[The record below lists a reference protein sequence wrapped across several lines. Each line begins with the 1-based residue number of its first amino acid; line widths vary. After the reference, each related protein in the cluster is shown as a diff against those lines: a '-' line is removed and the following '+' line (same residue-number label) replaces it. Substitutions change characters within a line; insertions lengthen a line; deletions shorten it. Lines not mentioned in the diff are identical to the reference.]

1 MIQHLDI
8 NRAGYFY
15 RCKKRLTNAA
25 ISNLFVDLRRA
36 ADDPKRNLF
45 RETRETSENAIYS
58 AICFSFARKASFL
71 KPPAEANE
79 RIFGFLMLVEY
90 GEYVALFKSGL
101 DLPSS
106 FKSEYLETVGHGRV
120 ERAIAT
126 NEATFEKLRLRNMSV
141 SRQALR
147 SKSLEARDL
156 ENTIATASASRFIP
170 QGYSVKRPD
179 GVYSATPST
188 GRISERSDRAGHQEM
203 IAWARRIIT
212 SLEADAGEVSAF
224 IRNFAR
230 PLDLSSL
237 NDGTEPTFVGIDV
250 IGLADNI
257 FDADDKVRLVR
268 TENDQP
274 VELNKDQVE
283 AVLESIESPLPIVA
297 EGNKLR
303 IIDIRNDDEIG
314 NLKVGK
320 TRISL
325 AALDLAEIAGISVE
339 KCSTP
344 LGADPDAKTLARYLD
359 QNDLFM
365 VLFSDL
371 ALAYINGSLFRDEA
385 LVGGGEMFLAH
396 LQVEQSLDN
405 ADSEKGQF
413 QANQTEFAAN
423 SVFRAVVDVI
433 AHDDVLMCDD
443 LGDEWADFIGL
454 STGTNPV
461 MISFYHAKHGDQ
473 SLSAS
478 KFHDAVGQAI
488 KNLGRMALPAE
499 MTAAKLDRWDDM
511 YRNDGVQTAI
521 SRLLRGGAQPDIE
534 EKMDSVRTTPDV
546 LQRAFIVTSS
556 LSRNQVQQV
565 FNDAQN
571 GVAPP
576 PYFVQLYW
584 LLMSYFSACAEMGVR
599 GYVVCRP

>member
-25 ISNLFVDLRRA
+25 IRNLFVGLRRA
-36 ADDPKRNLF
+36 AEDPKRNLF
-45 RETRETSENAIYS
+45 RKTRETSEGAIYS
-58 AICFSFARKASFL
+58 AICFSLARKASFL

-79 RIFGFLMLVEY
+79 RVFGFLMLVEY
-90 GEYVALFKSGL
+90 REYVALFKSGL

-106 FKSEYLETVGHGRV
+106 FKSEYLEKVGHGRV

-147 SKSLEARDL
+147 SKALEARDL

-179 GVYSATPST
+179 GAYSATPST

-212 SLEADAGEVSAF
+212 SLKADAGEVSAF

-237 NDGTEPTFVGIDV
+237 NEGTEPTFVGIDV

-257 FDADDKVRLVR
+257 FDADDKVRLIR

-274 VELNKDQVE
+274 VELNKDQVK
-283 AVLESIESPLPIVA
+283 AILESIESPLPIVA
-297 EGNKLR
+297 EGNKLQ
-303 IIDIRNDDEIG
+303 ITDPRNDEIG

-325 AALDLAEIAGISVE
+325 TALDLAEIAGILVE

-344 LGADPDAKTLARYLD
+344 LGADPDAKSLARYLD
-359 QNDLFM
+359 QNDLFT
-365 VLFSDL
+365 VLFSDF
-371 ALAYINGSLFRDEA
+371 AIAYINGSLFRDEA
-385 LVGGGEMFLAH
+385 LVGGGETFLAH
-396 LQVEQSLDN
+396 LQVEQTLAN
-405 ADSEKGQF
+405 ANSEKGQF
-413 QANQTEFAAN
+413 QVNQTEFASD
-423 SVFRAVVDVI
+423 SVFRTVIDVI
-433 AHDDVLMCDD
+433 AHDDVLVCDD

-454 STGTNPV
+454 STNTNPV

-488 KNLGRMALPAE
+488 KNLGRMALPTE
-499 MTAAKLDRWDDM
+499 TTATKLDRWDNT
-511 YRNDGVQTAI
+511 YRNDGVQTDI
-521 SRLLRGGAQPDIE
+521 SRLLRGGTRPVIE
-534 EKMDSVRTTPDV
+534 AKIDSVRATPDV
-546 LQRAFIVTSS
+546 LQRVFIVTSS
-556 LSRNQVQQV
+556 LSRNQVEQV
-565 FNDAQN
+565 FTNAQN
-571 GVAPP
+571 GITPT

>member
-8 NRAGYFY
+8 NRAGYFF
-15 RCKKRLTNAA
+15 RRKRQLTNAA
-25 ISNLFVDLRRA
+25 INKLFVDLRA
-36 ADDPKRNLF
+36 AAEEPTQNLF
-45 RETRETSENAIYS
+45 RAVRVTSNGTKYS
-58 AICFSFARKASFL
+58 AICFSFAREVSFL
-71 KPPAEANE
+71 EPAAGAIE
-79 RIFGFLMLVEY
+79 RIFGFLMLIECRD
-90 GEYVALFKSGL
+90 YVALFKSGL

-106 FKSEYLETVGHGRV
+106 FKSEYLEKVGHGRV

-156 ENTIATASASRFIP
+156 ENTIATTSASRFIP

-203 IAWARRIIT
+203 IAWAKRIIT
-212 SLEADAGEVSAF
+212 SLEADAGEVSSF

-237 NDGTEPTFVGIDV
+237 NQDTEPTYVGIDV
-250 IGLADNI
+250 IGLAENI
-257 FDADDKVRLVR
+257 FDAEERVRLVR
-268 TENDQP
+268 TENGQP
-274 VELNKDQVE
+274 VELDKDQVE
-283 AVLESIESPLPIVA
+283 AILESIESPLSIVDK
-297 EGNKLR
+297 GDKLR
-303 IIDIRNDDEIG
+303 ITAPGNPDEIG

-344 LGADPDAKTLARYLD
+344 LGADPDAKPLARYLD
-359 QNDLFM
+359 QNDLFT

-499 MTAAKLDRWDDM
+499 MTAAKLERWDDM

-521 SRLLRGGAQPDIE
+521 SRLLRGGARPDIE